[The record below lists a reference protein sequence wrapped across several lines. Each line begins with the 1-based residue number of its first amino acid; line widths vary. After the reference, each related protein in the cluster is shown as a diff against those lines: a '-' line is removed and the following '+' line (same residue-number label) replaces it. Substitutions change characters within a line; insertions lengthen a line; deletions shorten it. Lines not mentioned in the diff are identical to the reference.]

1 MDHSSHGKSRWLRF
15 SQCIIS
21 QAENNIKIWK
31 SVEFFWLFY
40 YFFFITQVSFP
51 LFHTSEIEKKW
62 VFQINIIKHLKENNC
77 LIEFISMNM
86 YKNIIPPTMLQS
98 GFKDPP
104 IPRAKFK
111 SVEYMQWTSYWWFN
125 KLDAYESYQHGLR
138 KNKQQNYE
146 NTAFLSCAVNTVSLI
161 TL

>member
-1 MDHSSHGKSRWLRF
+1 M
-15 SQCIIS
+15 
-21 QAENNIKIWK
+21 KICRIFL
-31 SVEFFWLFY
+31 VVLL
-40 YFFFITQVSFP
+40 FFFITQVSFP

-86 YKNIIPPTMLQS
+86 NKNIIPQTMLQS
-98 GFKDPP
+98 FKNKVLKTPP
-104 IPRAKFK
+104 PPPAKFK

-125 KLDAYESYQHGLR
+125 KLDAYESYQHGLS

-146 NTAFLSCAVNTVSLI
+146 NTAFLWCAVNTVSLI
-161 TL
+161 TLKTFIISIEIEGS